1 VDFKNTILI
10 MTSNVGTRQL
20 KEFGKGIGFGYPDSI
35 QQKDYSKSL
44 IHKAITKTFAPEFL
58 NRIDDTV
65 YFEQLSKDSILKI
78 IDLELKSFYQRVE
91 NLGYTLNITPE
102 AINFIAEQGY
112 DVQFGARPL
121 KRAIQKYLEDELAE
135 VILGEKFKDNKHLF
149 VEFDSAESKIVLSEK
164 AEK

>member
-1 VDFKNTILI
+1 
-10 MTSNVGTRQL
+10 
-20 KEFGKGIGFGYPDSI
+20 GFGYPDST

-65 YFEQLSKDSILKI
+65 YFEQLSKESILKI
-78 IDLELKSFYQRVE
+78 IDLELKSFHQRVA
-91 NLGYTLNITPE
+91 NLGYTLSITPE
-102 AINFIAEQGY
+102 AKNFIAEQGY

-135 VILGEKFKDNKHLF
+135 VILSEKFKENKHIF
-149 VEFDSAESKIVLSEK
+149 VELDSTENKILLSDKIEK
-164 AEK
+164 